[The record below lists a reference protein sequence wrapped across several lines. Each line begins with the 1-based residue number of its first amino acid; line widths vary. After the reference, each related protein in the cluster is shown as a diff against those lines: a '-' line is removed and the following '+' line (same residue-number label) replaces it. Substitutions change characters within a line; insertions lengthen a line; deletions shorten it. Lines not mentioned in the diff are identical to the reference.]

1 VFLDGLGAFFSVLKE
16 LVIMSLGQNSKD
28 LLGTV
33 AAMLSNRVELISL
46 EFAEERERLV
56 SAIVY
61 AIATAILAAFFLL
74 GLSFLILLLVW
85 DSPYRFAVIG
95 GMTVIYAVLAL
106 LCVAKVKSLFS
117 GAIPFASSIQ
127 VFKDD
132 AAKIRGEL
140 LTAPPFPE
148 NRSSA
153 SASVPA
159 SNNNSSKEV

>member
-1 VFLDGLGAFFSVLKE
+1 MFLDGLGAFFSVLKE

-74 GLSFLILLLVW
+74 GLSFLILDKLPERLCK
-85 DSPYRFAVIG
+85 
-95 GMTVIYAVLAL
+95 GM
-106 LCVAKVKSLFS
+106 
-117 GAIPFASSIQ
+117 
-127 VFKDD
+127 
-132 AAKIRGEL
+132 
-140 LTAPPFPE
+140 LTDPLMCPL
-148 NRSSA
+148 
-153 SASVPA
+153 
-159 SNNNSSKEV
+159 